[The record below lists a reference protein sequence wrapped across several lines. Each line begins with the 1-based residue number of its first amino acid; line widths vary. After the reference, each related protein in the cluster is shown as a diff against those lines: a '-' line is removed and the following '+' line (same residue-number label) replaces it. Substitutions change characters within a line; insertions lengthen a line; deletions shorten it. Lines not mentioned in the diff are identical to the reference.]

1 MHARLSKR
9 AVSALA
15 IGALGLAAF
24 TGTSVGASKALPPN
38 PLKADLAK
46 VAGLKPQAREDK
58 LHQLAVAE
66 GGQVN
71 VYTSL
76 SALVVKAVQ
85 SAWAAEY
92 PDVTLNLYRGA
103 SEDVPRASR
112 ARRQPTRPAPTSSRR
127 TARRC

>member
-1 MHARLSKR
+1 MQARLSKR
-9 AVSALA
+9 AVFALA

-76 SALVVKAVQ
+76 SALVVKGVQ

-92 PDVTLNLYRGA
+92 PDVTLNLY
-103 SEDVPRASR
+103 
-112 ARRQPTRPAPTSSRR
+112 
-127 TARRC
+127 